1 MINMWPAQFEESPQ
15 VAPRAVVEEQALLL
29 GGLTGGRVV
38 AEVVEGDRLDRSTLA
53 GVAFIY
59 RLELVG
65 PYLNDYRFSVM
76 TFYHDIS
83 MYPVNILL
91 DEGIAAE
98 LGMRRNAADSQMVVA
113 SDEQQL
119 ESHLQKILRTKR
131 LRDVVGSILKL
142 SRG

>member
-76 TFYHDIS
+76 TFYHDINVS
-83 MYPVNILL
+83 GEYSAGRGNRRGVGNEAERRGQPNGRR
-91 DEGIAAE
+91 ERRAAI
-98 LGMRRNAADSQMVVA
+98 GVAPAKDTADQTPA
-113 SDEQQL
+113 
-119 ESHLQKILRTKR
+119 
-131 LRDVVGSILKL
+131 
-142 SRG
+142 